1 MSKVW
6 CIHRHWLSIA
16 TAVTA
21 LCGLVY
27 LAVQQELRQSANDP
41 QIQLAE
47 DAADA
52 LARGGTAEGVVPRSE
67 IDVARSRAPFMIVYD
82 DQGEAVASS
91 GILHGQIPSLPAG
104 VLDYV
109 RENSEDRVTWQPE
122 AGVRIAA
129 VIVRFEGAE
138 SGFVLA
144 GRSLREIEKRET
156 QVKLEAGLAL
166 AATLAATLVVVGLCE
181 LFLSDRRTGAR
192 PPLR

>member
-1 MSKVW
+1 MSKVRS
-6 CIHRHWLSIA
+6 ILRHWLPIA

-52 LARGGTAEGVVPRSE
+52 LALGGAADGVVPRSE
-67 IDVARSRAPFMIVYD
+67 IDVARSLAPFMIVYD

-181 LFLSDRRTGAR
+181 LFLSVRRTGAR

>member
-6 CIHRHWLSIA
+6 CILRHWLPIA

-21 LCGLVY
+21 LSGLVY

-41 QIQLAE
+41 QIQLAQ
-47 DAADA
+47 DAADV
-52 LARGGTAEGVVPRSE
+52 LARGGTADGVVPRSE
-67 IDVARSRAPFMIVYD
+67 IDVARSLAPFMIVYD

-91 GILHGQIPSLPAG
+91 GALHGQIPSLPAG

-156 QVKLEAGLAL
+156 QVELEAGLAL

-181 LFLSDRRTGAR
+181 LFLSDRRT
-192 PPLR
+192 